1 MMKRGRRRAFTL
13 IELLVVIAIIAI
25 LVALLLPAVQ
35 QAREAARRA
44 QCKNNL
50 KQIGIGI
57 ANYEETHKVLPPG
70 QIHNGRG
77 NAADTHVAQR
87 DVLNHTAWLLLLPF
101 LDQEPLFNEI
111 DFNCATGGWDYTGSG
126 SQVRCGWGAGNPNFV
141 NKIHETRIATLLCPS
156 DQGFDRLG
164 NHTDV
169 RHWHATNHA
178 YTNYGLNGGSHW
190 AGWGDQRYWSVYLNS
205 VATIPLPTG
214 NVNCG
219 GIGPFGRNG
228 AASFAAVQDGLSNTV
243 AIGEMAISTRPAP
256 EARAAIWAAARW
268 QGTFIMN
275 HPNPDKNHINNVRY
289 HINGPVHVP
298 GMTGSGAT
306 YDARNHECVAS
317 SVHTGGAH
325 FVMLDG
331 SVNFLN
337 ETMDHF
343 TYSLL
348 TRIADAQPVSS
359 P

>member
-1 MMKRGRRRAFTL
+1 
-13 IELLVVIAIIAI
+13 
-25 LVALLLPAVQ
+25 
-35 QAREAARRA
+35 
-44 QCKNNL
+44 
-50 KQIGIGI
+50 
-57 ANYEETHKVLPPG
+57 
-70 QIHNGRG
+70 
-77 NAADTHVAQR
+77 
-87 DVLNHTAWLLLLPF
+87 
-101 LDQEPLFNEI
+101 
-111 DFNCATGGWDYTGSG
+111 
-126 SQVRCGWGAGNPNFV
+126 
-141 NKIHETRIATLLCPS
+141 
-156 DQGFDRLG
+156 
-164 NHTDV
+164 
-169 RHWHATNHA
+169 
-178 YTNYGLNGGSHW
+178 
-190 AGWGDQRYWSVYLNS
+190 
-205 VATIPLPTG
+205 LPTG